1 MIAPSDLKRGLV
13 VAIVKIIGA
22 IAARAERL
30 VILNF
35 ST

>member
-13 VAIVKIIGA
+13 VAMVKIIGA

-30 VILNF
+30 
-35 ST
+35 SGAEKS

>member
-13 VAIVKIIGA
+13 VAMVKIIGA
-22 IAARAERL
+22 IAARTEGL
-30 VILNF
+30 VILIF